1 MPSYTPKAFR
11 PRSCHFTSPAVWFI
25 IVTKSILYRLL
36 SSRSRYRP
44 LFSIGAQAIREP
56 LKICHGRSQ
65 IIEFWIGRFGGR
77 NFACRRQG
85 ATPRPDSDYAE
96 CPVLRFT
103 SLMVSYSL
111 KHQVYMRRCL
121 PLWMIWADYTESR
134 NRRLWK
140 TDSKAFKRV
149 VYKLW
154 FAD

>member
-25 IVTKSILYRLL
+25 IVTKSIYRLR

-44 LFSIGAQAIREP
+44 LFSIGARSGDSRTF
-56 LKICHGRSQ
+56 KICHGRSQ

-111 KHQVYMRRCL
+111 KHQVYAVVCRCGWFEL
-121 PLWMIWADYTESR
+121 TTQ
-134 NRRLWK
+134 NREIGAFGKPTAKRL
-140 TDSKAFKRV
+140 SE
-149 VYKLW
+149 
-154 FAD
+154 